1 MIWFL
6 LSTAYELVFLW
17 FLWYNPQN
25 NLHFS
30 ERHICWWH
38 YFNTRYH
45 THTQKIV
52 ELWLLI
58 ALKTAPICSFM
69 CIKISR
75 YLDYHYVYLFFCWSI
90 RQIKIFQYWRSDKII
105 FVDWKCK
112 GTSGKPSVK
121 FFMGI
126 PLFLPD
132 PNWQLTIDSSQ
143 YRKFAFYNEGTSMLV
158 DL

>member
-1 MIWFL
+1 MNWCSYDFFDIILKIIYISLKGTFVDDTIL
-6 LSTAYELVFLW
+6 IPDT
-17 FLWYNPQN
+17 
-25 NLHFS
+25 
-30 ERHICWWH
+30 
-38 YFNTRYH
+38 TH
-45 THTQKIV
+45 THKIV